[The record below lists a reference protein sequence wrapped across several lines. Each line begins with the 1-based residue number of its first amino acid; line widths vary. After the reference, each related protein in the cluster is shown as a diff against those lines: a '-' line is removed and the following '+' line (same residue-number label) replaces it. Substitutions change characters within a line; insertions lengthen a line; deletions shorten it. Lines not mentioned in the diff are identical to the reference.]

1 MRHRIKNLLPV
12 CLVVVVMCMMTCAS
26 AYADPPPAAQPPA
39 LSPEAQALANQ
50 FNQQAGASDVCT
62 DFKGGAEQ
70 MNNPSGGVTPG
81 MLADIYNFIKTVVG
95 QATEKLFKAFTSS
108 ANYQAA
114 VGAALVLTVIFFG
127 VGFTIGVVQVS
138 FGQILTRLVKIA
150 IIGALISP
158 TGWTFFSQY
167 VVAFFADGTDDLIKT
182 VMAIGTGNNT
192 PPAGATPFYQL
203 DNIATFILQPQTIIA
218 ILGTVFAGGP
228 FSWAIGGLMMMCIW
242 SFFKMIVGA
251 LQTYAV
257 CYVARSLILGV
268 APIFF
273 VFLLFERTKNLFM
286 SWVNALVNL
295 SLRPIL
301 LFTFL
306 SFFIVMIKSAATD
319 MLGVE
324 LCWSQFSSSVQGTT
338 NKTSFWRFKDPAT
351 GALMTGE
358 MSWQGP
364 VECLFTGKQS
374 DGKPCQEFPINI
386 IDILSFLILVYLAQR
401 FISVIENICSELSN
415 AFVSLQGGSSLN
427 TYLQQQNNNIGQG
440 LGGGVQQNAA
450 AAPRPPAR

>member
-1 MRHRIKNLLPV
+1 MRHRIKQLLPV
-12 CLVVVVMCMMTCAS
+12 FLVVVAMCMLTCAS
-26 AYADPPPAAQPPA
+26 AFAAQAPA
-39 LSPEAQALANQ
+39 TPIPLSPEAKALADQ
-50 FNQQAGASDVCT
+50 FEKQAGADDVCT
-62 DFKGGAEQ
+62 DFKGGADQ
-70 MNNPSGGVTPG
+70 MNNQSGGVTPG
-81 MLADIYNFIKTVVG
+81 MLADIYTFIKTVVG
-95 QATEKLFKAFTSS
+95 QATEKLFKAFTQS

-114 VGAALVLTVIFFG
+114 VGAALVLTVVFFG

-158 TGWTFFSQY
+158 SGWTFFSQY
-167 VVAFFADGTDDLIKT
+167 VVAFFADGTDDIIKT
-182 VMAIGTGNNT
+182 VMAIGTSSDA
-192 PPAGATPFYQL
+192 PPVGATPFYQL
-203 DNIATFILQPQTIIA
+203 DKIATFILQPQTIIA

-228 FSWAIGGLMMMCIW
+228 FSWAIGGLMMMCVW

-257 CYVARSLILGV
+257 SYVARSLILGV

-351 GALMTGE
+351 GALMTGKL
-358 MSWQGP
+358 SWQGP

-401 FISVIENICSELSN
+401 FISVIDNICSELSN

-427 TYLQQQNNNIGQG
+427 TYLQQQNNNLGQVTGAG
-440 LGGGVQQNAA
+440 LQQQASV
-450 AAPRPPAR
+450 APRPPARP